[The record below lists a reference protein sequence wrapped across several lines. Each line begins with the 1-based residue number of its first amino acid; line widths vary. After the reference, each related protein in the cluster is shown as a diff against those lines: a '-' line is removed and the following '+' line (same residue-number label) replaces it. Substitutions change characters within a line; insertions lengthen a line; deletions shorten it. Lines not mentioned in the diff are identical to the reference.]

1 MKPLIKRLTSC
12 WRVTYEKNRS
22 SANFSSYKKSKSINT
37 IIKRTVEI
45 YWTSNMPL
53 QCTIHSAWHVW
64 SLVVILW
71 VALVLSLHY
80 SRGINKLS
88 HFPRSQNEEIV
99 NRFPASTLNY
109 FPRPRCYFG
118 LKKKSLHSLVQ
129 WKQKA
134 KTKTIFFLLSKLYSS
149 VLPPASLSL
158 KETEGAPLGR
168 NF

>member
-1 MKPLIKRLTSC
+1 MKPLIERLTSC

-37 IIKRTVEI
+37 IIKRTVEV
-45 YWTSNMPL
+45 YWTPNMPS

-64 SLVVILW
+64 GHIVILW
-71 VALVLSLHY
+71 VALVLSLYY

-88 HFPRSQNEEIV
+88 HFPRSQNEELV
-99 NRFPASTLNY
+99 NRFPAATLNY

-118 LKKKSLHSLVQ
+118 LKKITTFFGTM
-129 WKQKA
+129 KA
-134 KTKTIFFLLSKLYSS
+134 ESKNQNNFFFLLSNLYSS

>member
-1 MKPLIKRLTSC
+1 M
-12 WRVTYEKNRS
+12 S
-22 SANFSSYKKSKSINT
+22 S
-37 IIKRTVEI
+37 
-45 YWTSNMPL
+45 
-53 QCTIHSAWHVW
+53 QCTIHSAWRVW
-64 SLVVILW
+64 SHVVNLW
-71 VALVLSLHY
+71 VALVLSLYY

-88 HFPRSQNEEIV
+88 HFPRSQNEERV

-118 LKKKSLHSLVQ
+118 LKKNHYILWHNESR
-129 WKQKA
+129 KQKP
-134 KTKTIFFLLSKLYSS
+134 KQFFFFLLSKLYSS